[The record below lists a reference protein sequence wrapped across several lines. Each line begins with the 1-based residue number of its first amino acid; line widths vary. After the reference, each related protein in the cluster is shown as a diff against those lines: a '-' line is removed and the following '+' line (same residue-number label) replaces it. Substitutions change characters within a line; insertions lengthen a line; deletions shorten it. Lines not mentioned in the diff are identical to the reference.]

1 MMALGLP
8 SAVEGPGAVPSTA
21 FSAVFDV
28 EGPNAGPSA
37 ALGNIV
43 ILRTSRCSFAPPI
56 VVNTQFISY
65 LCACRGMVPDHPP
78 LADIFD
84 ESVFALGENA
94 PHFLLFKFGVKGRAS
109 FIDHIWIQSSRC
121 MNHLRSRMFRS
132 FTTMQSLMKS
142 HLEETKGGMKEIFSC
157 TFPL

>member
-8 SAVEGPGAVPSTA
+8 SAVEGPVVVPSTA

-37 ALGNIV
+37 AL
-43 ILRTSRCSFAPPI
+43 LSKELPRLSRCSFAPPI

-78 LADIFD
+78 PADIFD
-84 ESVFALGENA
+84 ESVS
-94 PHFLLFKFGVKGRAS
+94 LLSRTG
-109 FIDHIWIQSSRC
+109 IWTIS
-121 MNHLRSRMFRS
+121 
-132 FTTMQSLMKS
+132 
-142 HLEETKGGMKEIFSC
+142 
-157 TFPL
+157 